1 VTCECNSSR
10 FYSWTGLIMFW
21 WCMNKVLFSFEWNAK
36 VSLYILKVYF
46 QKVYDFGS
54 ALFIS
59 HSQNLNGFLC
69 LQILMPPLKSHMN
82 FKFMHFF
89 SNGLVFIS
97 KLSVP
102 KPFAIG
108 STTIGA
114 CDASSFSTTSARE
127 ECDVCG
133 KWHLL
138 HVVDLGQIV
147 RCLLP

>member
-1 VTCECNSSR
+1 MTCECNSSR

-36 VSLYILKVYF
+36 VSLYILKDF
-46 QKVYDFGS
+46 FPKVYDLGS

-59 HSQNLNGFLC
+59 HSQNLYGFIC
-69 LQILMPPLKSHMN
+69 LQVFMLPLKLCMN

-89 SNGLVFIS
+89 SNGLVFIFE
-97 KLSVP
+97 LFVLE
-102 KPFAIG
+102 PFGVG

-114 CDASSFSTTSARE
+114 CDASSSSTTNARE
-127 ECDVCG
+127 ECDVHE

-138 HVVDLGQIV
+138 PTMDLGQVV